1 MSYPLERVSSPQTV
15 TVCITDHSLAGPS
28 SSSKGKSV
36 DRVGSQGQDS
46 RKGHLV
52 HSRKRDRRAM
62 EEEDE
67 EYNPS
72 NRLAPGVRPSHSRRR
87 PKPTP
92 VVKKDA
98 PTGARVTPPLG
109 MDVSEETVYKP
120 GELPSV

>member
-1 MSYPLERVSSPQTV
+1 MPYPLERVSSPQTV
-15 TVCITDHSLAGPS
+15 TVCITDQSLAGP

-46 RKGHLV
+46 RKGHLAQ
-52 HSRKRDRRAM
+52 SNKRNRRAM

-72 NRLAPGVRPSHSRRR
+72 NRLAPSVRPSHSRRR

-98 PTGARVTPPLG
+98 PTGAGVTPPLG

-120 GELPSV
+120 GELPLV